1 MPIQR
6 DRGGWET
13 DSSCQMSKHGPIG
26 SWPESRDKG
35 RERIISK
42 GPLQFEKEMEEK
54 KLQQYQPQRN
64 PGGCLRRDSP
74 WGCPPRGL
82 CCSPCIACSVVHGH
96 RTFARPSTS
105 APQRSR
111 AEAFS
116 AAHIPGLQNRLVCCV
131 KEQ

>member
-6 DRGGWET
+6 DRGGWGR
-13 DSSCQMSKHGPIG
+13 DSSFQMSKHGPIG

-35 RERIISK
+35 REGITSK
-42 GPLQFEKEMEEK
+42 GPLRFEKEMRVKETPAVSAPEK
-54 KLQQYQPQRN
+54 PRGLPKNRLSR
-64 PGGCLRRDSP
+64 
-74 WGCPPRGL
+74 GCPPQSP

-105 APQRSR
+105 TPKPNR

-116 AAHIPGLQNRLVCCV
+116 AAYIPGLQNRLVCCV
-131 KEQ
+131 MEQ